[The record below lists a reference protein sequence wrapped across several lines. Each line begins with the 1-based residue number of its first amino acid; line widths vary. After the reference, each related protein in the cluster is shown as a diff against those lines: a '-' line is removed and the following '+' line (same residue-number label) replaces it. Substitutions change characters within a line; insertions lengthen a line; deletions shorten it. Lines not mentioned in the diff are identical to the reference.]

1 MNARN
6 RTIVRVS
13 LALASLAVCAV
24 FATFA
29 TSCANSDN
37 NGGSGGSSAAAG
49 TPAAGTAG
57 GGSPATGGSPAPG
70 GNSVTFSAGQA
81 QGALTGY
88 GWVAMGP
95 VGDSVSS
102 PTCDRSSAGGGK
114 TDPITGVAVTGACN
128 TQTNWDSTT
137 ALCMTGSI
145 VALPATPTK
154 TDYSNNWGLEIGVNA
169 NSDAVSTIG
178 VAHTSINVG
187 VTGAPTGLRV
197 NIHRKGDPDTTPYC
211 ASYTGSA
218 IPLSSFNTACWDNS
232 GTPFTAAD
240 APNID
245 KVMIQVPSS
254 GTAITVTELCMT
266 GITFN

>member
-6 RTIVRVS
+6 RTIVKVS
-13 LALASLAVCAV
+13 LALISLAVCAV
-24 FATFA
+24 FATFT
-29 TSCANSDN
+29 TSCANSDS

-57 GGSPATGGSPAPG
+57 GGSPATGGSPAAG

-81 QGALTGY
+81 QGAMTGY
-88 GWVAMGP
+88 GWVAMGTA
-95 VGDSVSS
+95 GDAV
-102 PTCDRSSAGGGK
+102 
-114 TDPITGVAVTGACN
+114 TDPNCGASAPYAAITATAACT
-128 TQTNWDSTT
+128 TQTHWNSDTS
-137 ALCMTGSI
+137 LCMTGTI
-145 VALPATPTK
+145 AALPAAPTQA
-154 TDYSNNWGLEIGVNA
+154 DYSSNWGLEIGVNA

-187 VTGAPTGLRV
+187 VTSPATGLRV
-197 NIHRKGDPDTTPYC
+197 NIHRKGDPDTSPYC

-218 IPLSSFNTACWDNS
+218 IPLTSFNTACWDNS
-232 GTPFTAAD
+232 GTAFTAAD
-240 APNID
+240 ATNID

-254 GTAITVTELCMT
+254 GTAVTVTNMCMT

>member
-29 TSCANSDN
+29 TSCASSDN

-57 GGSPATGGSPAPG
+57 GGTPATGGSPAAS
-70 GNSVTFSAGQA
+70 GNVVTFSAGQA
-81 QGALTGY
+81 QGAMTGY
-88 GWVAMGP
+88 GWVAMGTA
-95 VGDSVSS
+95 GDAVTD
-102 PTCDRSSAGGGK
+102 PTCDDSTTGGSK
-114 TDPITGVAVTGACN
+114 TTPITGAAACN
-128 TQTNWDSTT
+128 TQTNWNSTT
-137 ALCMTGSI
+137 ALCMTGTI
-145 VALPATPTK
+145 AALPAVPTQA
-154 TDYSNNWGLEIGVNA
+154 DYSSNWGLEIGVNA
-169 NSDAVSTIG
+169 NSDAVSAIG

-187 VTGAPTGLRV
+187 VTNPATGLRV

-218 IPLSSFNTACWDNS
+218 IPLTSFNTACWDNS
-232 GTPFTAAD
+232 GTAFTAAD
-240 APNID
+240 AANID

-254 GTAITVTELCMT
+254 GTAVTVTNMCMT